1 MRRAPFAALL
11 LLVAGV
17 RVGAAQPREDRIA
30 HVEEWLKAVMRHEP
44 GTTDQAAKLVASW
57 SAQDIRTLWVDASV
71 VAQLMRDP
79 RKSSFSFRGEGQATS
94 QPVRYLP
101 GQLSRLKAL
110 ACVAAG
116 ILADPVCVEI
126 RASAGLDADL
136 LGLAGVLRWQHDD
149 NVVLRRGALLHA
161 DIAMLMPVR
170 TEPIGPTGFGGP
182 QRIRVQATDGLAR
195 DMVQTAPHWEQARML
210 LDHVRPEGAAHP
222 APGLDDM
229 VRRWYRATAA
239 WMQAREQHDT
249 VHLDRARTIF
259 PNDPDILFLSACQH
273 ETYAG
278 PPIQA
283 AAQSV
288 PVATGLRW
296 ELASERSELRQA
308 EGYFRRALAARPTM
322 AEAQLRYGRVLF
334 LLERYADAIRALRQA
349 LASLGE
355 RELRYYAE
363 LFLGAAETAV
373 NNFDAARAAYARAA
387 DLYPAAQSPRIAL
400 SQLARRSGDR
410 AGALREMQV
419 VFDLP
424 ATEPEAEDPWWRYF
438 VVQARNADELLE
450 DLRRPFR
457 SESSR

>member
-1 MRRAPFAALL
+1 MRRAAFAAL

-30 HVEEWLKAVMRHEP
+30 HVEQWLKAVMRHDP
-44 GTTDQAAKLVASW
+44 GTTDQSASVVASW
-57 SAQDIRTLWVDASV
+57 STQDVRTLWVDTSV

-79 RKSSFSFRGEGQATS
+79 RKSSFSVRTEGQATS

-116 ILADPVCVEI
+116 LLPDPVCVEMH
-126 RASAGLDADL
+126 ASTGLDAEL
-136 LGLAGVLRWQHDD
+136 LGLAAALRQQHDD
-149 NVVLRRGALLHA
+149 NVVLRRGALLHG
-161 DIAMLMPVR
+161 DIAMLMPLR
-170 TEPIGPTGFGGP
+170 PEPIGPIGLGP
-182 QRIRVQATDGLAR
+182 QRAFVATADGLAR
-195 DMVQTAPHWEQARML
+195 NMVQMAPHWELARML
-210 LDHVRPEGAAHP
+210 LDHVRPEGGAHP

-249 VHLDRARTIF
+249 VHLNHARTIF
-259 PNDPDILFLSACQH
+259 PNDPDILYLSACQH

-278 PPIQA
+278 PPIQSA
-283 AAQSV
+283 VQSL
-288 PVATGLRW
+288 PTATGVRFDVI
-296 ELASERSELRQA
+296 SERSELRQA
-308 EGYFRRALAARPTM
+308 EGYYRRALAARPSM

-334 LLERYADAIRALRQA
+334 LLERYADAIGALRQA
-349 LASLGE
+349 LASLVD
-355 RELRYYAE
+355 RELRYDGE

-373 NNFDAARAAYARAA
+373 NNIEGARAAYSRAA
-387 DLYPAAQSPRIAL
+387 DLYPTAQSPRIAL

-410 AGALREMQV
+410 GGALRELQV
-419 VFDLP
+419 VFDRP
-424 ATEPEAEDPWWRYF
+424 ANEPDADDPWWRYF

-457 SESSR
+457 TDPSR